1 MFSCW
6 QLFDLFLTHVRF
18 RFRTK
23 FTAGETLGLV
33 LLSSDKTH
41 LTNTQGDKECHT
53 VYLSCGNIRKAI
65 RTKASAHAWLKIAQ
79 IPIVKFEEEK
89 FQGILMKRLFHVCM
103 DIVTRSLKKHSRSPT
118 FICDVNGTLRYVRT
132 VLAGYIADIPEKTHD
147 CGCAAESITRLPSI
161 VGPIR
166 RRPSPRSS
174 QRCSYLLAAAGF
186 GEGGQSVR
194 SPEIRERCK
203 NRTIEWRP
211 YAILVG
217 LGIC

>member
-1 MFSCW
+1 MW
-6 QLFDLFLTHVRF
+6 QYSE
-18 RFRTK
+18 
-23 FTAGETLGLV
+23 GYSYE
-33 LLSSDKTH
+33 SPP
-41 LTNTQGDKECHT
+41 
-53 VYLSCGNIRKAI
+53 
-65 RTKASAHAWLKIAQ
+65 AHAWLKIAQ

-89 FQGILMKRLFHVCM
+89 FQGILTKRLFHVCM
-103 DIVTRSLKKHSRSPT
+103 DIVTRQPEEALTLTHIHLRREWHSSLRPHGSCWIHR
-118 FICDVNGTLRYVRT
+118 RYAR
-132 VLAGYIADIPEKTHD
+132 KTHD

-166 RRPSPRSS
+166 RQPSPRSS

-194 SPEIRERCK
+194 SPEIRERRK